1 MVTLA
6 PTRNKA
12 GTVAL
17 KSITEREKMR
27 TTPLIVATAA
37 LALAACGEKSG
48 STTTTI
54 TTNSA
59 TGTVTSTGDAP
70 PSAATLGLQP
80 GKWETRMEVV
90 ESKMSGMPAGM
101 TLPKTDPTTITTCMT
116 PEQASKGPGNLL
128 KRVKGDCTVN
138 SSTYAGG
145 KIAMEMNCKLP
156 TGTMAMKTTGTY
168 TATSMAS
175 DAEVSMTGKT
185 SMTQK
190 VHSEAHRVGECS

>member
-1 MVTLA
+1 MVTLV

-12 GTVAL
+12 GTVAP
-17 KSITEREKMR
+17 KSTMEREKMR

-37 LALAACGEKSG
+37 LALAACGEKTS
-48 STTTTI
+48 STTI

-59 TGTVTSTGDAP
+59 TGTVTATGDAP

-80 GKWETRMEVV
+80 GKWETKIEVTDL
-90 ESKMSGMPAGM
+90 KMSGMPAGM
-101 TLPKTDPTTITTCMT
+101 TVPKPAPMTTTTCMT
-116 PEQASKGPGNLL
+116 PEQASKGPGELL
-128 KRVKGDCTVN
+128 KRANADCTVN

-145 KIAMEMNCKLP
+145 KIAMDMNCKLP

-168 TATSMAS
+168 SATSMSS
-175 DAEVSMTGKT
+175 DAEVSVTGKT

>member
-1 MVTLA
+1 
-6 PTRNKA
+6 
-12 GTVAL
+12 
-17 KSITEREKMR
+17 MR

-37 LALAACGEKSG
+37 LALALAACGQKSG
-48 STTTTI
+48 STTTI

-59 TGTVTSTGDAP
+59 TGTVTTTGDAP
-70 PSAATLGLQP
+70 PSAASLGLQP
-80 GKWETRMEVV
+80 GKWETKIEVT
-90 ESKMSGMPAGM
+90 ELKMSGMTVPKPA
-101 TLPKTDPTTITTCMT
+101 PVTTTTCMS
-116 PEQASKGPGNLL
+116 PEQASKGPGELL
-128 KRVKGDCTVN
+128 KQAKADCTVN

-145 KIAMEMNCKLP
+145 KIAMEMNSKLP

>member
-1 MVTLA
+1 
-6 PTRNKA
+6 
-12 GTVAL
+12 
-17 KSITEREKMR
+17 MR

-37 LALAACGEKSG
+37 LALAACGEKTS
-48 STTTTI
+48 STTI

-70 PSAATLGLQP
+70 PSAAAMGLEP
-80 GKWETRMEVV
+80 GKWETRIEVTDL
-90 ESKMSGMPAGM
+90 KMSGMPAGM
-101 TLPKTDPTTITTCMT
+101 TIPKPAPITATTCMT

-128 KRVKGDCTVN
+128 KQVKGDCTIN

-145 KIAMEMNCKLP
+145 RIAMEMNCKLP
-156 TGTMAMKTTGTY
+156 TGTMATKTTGTY
-168 TATSMAS
+168 TATSMSS

>member
-12 GTVAL
+12 GTVAP
-17 KSITEREKMR
+17 KSILEREKMR
-27 TTPLIVATAA
+27 TTPLIAATAA
-37 LALAACGEKSG
+37 LTLAACGQKSG

-59 TGTVTSTGDAP
+59 TGTITTTGDAP
-70 PSAATLGLQP
+70 PSAAALGLQP
-80 GKWETRMEVV
+80 GKWETKIEVT
-90 ESKMSGMPAGM
+90 ELKMSGMPAGM
-101 TLPKTDPTTITTCMT
+101 TVPKPAPMTTTTCMT
-116 PEQASKGPGNLL
+116 PEQASKGPGDLL
-128 KRVKGDCTVN
+128 KQANADCTVN

-145 KIAMEMNCKLP
+145 KIAMDMNCKLP